1 MDSPEQK
8 IHNLAY
14 LNEKL
19 SDPIWRIFS
28 GELYKI
34 VIKDEKDPDAEGL
47 VLPFKP
53 NRAQRRFLKRWWNR
67 NIILKARQLGF
78 TTLIC
83 ILWLDFA
90 LFNANVKCGIIAQD
104 DTAAKNIFHDKIEFA
119 YDNLPDGIKARF
131 PTSARNAHELEF
143 AHNGSSIRVA
153 TSMRSGT
160 YHRLHVSE
168 FGKICAKYPA
178 KAKEVTAGS
187 IPTVPASGILVIEST
202 AEGRDGAFYR
212 MTQAA
217 IKVADANKKLTVKNY
232 RFHFFAWFEEPDY
245 RLPANSVIITADKHD
260 YFDSIES
267 RMKVKIDNEQR
278 AWYVATEQEFIDAG
292 ADEAMLQE
300 YPSCVSENTY
310 VSTNNGLIRIK
321 DIVPDGINVLAK
333 YEKGIKPVFELTTKL
348 GYQVICTNDH
358 PILCADGVYRKL
370 ENLNIGEALQLAQPK
385 FGTEIQYVSYE
396 PNKIAKATVM
406 IDDDFARF
414 IGIFMGDGSF
424 YKDTI
429 SIACDA
435 IDVDMINEVE
445 RLMIKYIGNPNKR
458 TTGNKN
464 GCVELR
470 CSRIALKDVFYA
482 LDLIRQNGSLNF
494 KRKIHVPEYIMQS
507 PKNVVAAFLSGLF
520 EADGF
525 AARDGT
531 NIKFFSKY
539 GEFCHDV
546 QLLLLAFEIE
556 SNVKCR
562 AKKAG
567 NGSIYN
573 GFELVLRANGTRKF
587 AEEIKFISER
597 KQQRA
602 ELSLNKQKTGS
613 NANFNWSDPIDS
625 IKPAGQAKV
634 YDITTNTHNFIAGGI
649 VVHNCPEEA
658 FQRSLAGTYYS
669 KEMTKMRKEGRI
681 CKIPILE
688 TPCNTFW
695 DIGGTAGT
703 ALWVIQTVGM
713 QDRAIDYYEAHNESY
728 AHFMAWLNSTGY
740 LFNKHLLPHDADH
753 KRQGVDVNKSPR
765 DYFEELGMKNIE
777 IVPVITNLEV
787 GINLTKKHMA
797 GLWIDE
803 DRCKLGIDR
812 LDGYKR
818 KWDSVQAT
826 WRNEPEKNDGN
837 SEGADALRQYAQAKE
852 LGMLNMLSTT
862 TLTKRPRNWRT
873 I

>member
-1 MDSPEQK
+1 MGLPDQN

-14 LNEKL
+14 LNDKL

-78 TTLIC
+78 CVDPKTRVLTADLKWVEISSLNPGDEVIGVDEHPFEGKGRGRKMRTATVKAAVEVHRMAYRITFDDGREVVCTAQHPWLSKKTMTQATWRSIDGTGNSVTGRLKVGTKVRWIAKPWGDSDYEDGWFGGMLDGEGSISKLNTSAGINVSQREGKVWDRLVNYAKRKGYNAKIENDKSERLTKYGKVPVPKLAFGRMDEMFRLVGQTRPSRFLNNKFWEGRELPGKRNGGIGWATITKIEKMEVQAMIDLQTSTGTYIAEGFVSHNTTLIC

-119 YDNLPDGIKARF
+119 YDNLPDAIKARF

-217 IKVADANKKLTVKNY
+217 IKVADLNRKLTVKNY

-260 YFDSIES
+260 YFDSVES

-292 ADEAMLQE
+292 EEELMLQE
-300 YPSCVSENTY
+300 YPST
-310 VSTNNGLIRIK
+310 
-321 DIVPDGINVLAK
+321 
-333 YEKGIKPVFELTTKL
+333 
-348 GYQVICTNDH
+348 
-358 PILCADGVYRKL
+358 
-370 ENLNIGEALQLAQPK
+370 
-385 FGTEIQYVSYE
+385 
-396 PNKIAKATVM
+396 
-406 IDDDFARF
+406 
-414 IGIFMGDGSF
+414 
-424 YKDTI
+424 
-429 SIACDA
+429 
-435 IDVDMINEVE
+435 
-445 RLMIKYIGNPNKR
+445 
-458 TTGNKN
+458 
-464 GCVELR
+464 
-470 CSRIALKDVFYA
+470 
-482 LDLIRQNGSLNF
+482 
-494 KRKIHVPEYIMQS
+494 
-507 PKNVVAAFLSGLF
+507 
-520 EADGF
+520 
-525 AARDGT
+525 
-531 NIKFFSKY
+531 
-539 GEFCHDV
+539 
-546 QLLLLAFEIE
+546 
-556 SNVKCR
+556 
-562 AKKAG
+562 
-567 NGSIYN
+567 
-573 GFELVLRANGTRKF
+573 
-587 AEEIKFISER
+587 
-597 KQQRA
+597 
-602 ELSLNKQKTGS
+602 
-613 NANFNWSDPIDS
+613 
-625 IKPAGQAKV
+625 
-634 YDITTNTHNFIAGGI
+634 
-649 VVHNCPEEA
+649 PEEA
-658 FQRSLAGTYYS
+658 FQRSLAGTYYA

-713 QDRAIDYYEAHNESY
+713 QDRAINYYEAHNESY

-740 LFNKHLLPHDADH
+740 LFNKHFLPHDADH
-753 KRQGVDVNKSPR
+753 KRQGIDVNKSPS

-787 GINLTKKHMA
+787 GINLTKKHMS

-803 DRCKLGIDR
+803 ERCKLGIDR
-812 LDGYKR
+812 IDGYKR

-826 WRNEPEKNDGN
+826 WRNEPEKFDGN